1 MPFSKKARSLL
12 SEQFAEIYQ
21 ATQDEYRRLL
31 SALRDANVDLDEF
44 TRRVNALSD
53 RLLRLKRIHEQLVS
67 ERDELRREAGELRRE
82 NDDLRRENDEMR
94 RGDDDPVRQISPR
107 ARQPDEIQSEGG
119 RPMAS

>member
-21 ATQDEYRRLL
+21 ATQEEYRRLL
-31 SALRDANVDLDEF
+31 TALRDEKVDLEAF
-44 TRRVNALSD
+44 TKRVDALSD
-53 RLLRLKRIHEQLVS
+53 RLLKLKRIHEQLVS

-82 NDDLRRENDEMR
+82 NEDLRRENDDIR
-94 RGDDDPVRQISPR
+94 RGGDEPVRQAGPKP
-107 ARQPDEIQSEGG
+107 RQPDEIRPEGG